1 VGWGGGHHVG
11 WGCGFGSTSYMIKRR
26 FLTKSRNFFEKRSK
40 LSDQAFA
47 KKCCAAI
54 LVLKVSQNLR
64 RQAELLYGI
73 FGYVIGKILLN
84 IKKDNVVSVIPY
96 LIAVICTIIM

>member
-1 VGWGGGHHVG
+1 MRSFLSCIRNNNLGIEAEI
-11 WGCGFGSTSYMIKRR
+11 FYSLRLKSTLIKRR
-26 FLTKSRNFFEKRSK
+26 FFTKSRNFFEKRSK

-64 RQAELLYGI
+64 RQTELL
-73 FGYVIGKILLN
+73 
-84 IKKDNVVSVIPY
+84 
-96 LIAVICTIIM
+96 

>member
-1 VGWGGGHHVG
+1 VVRFIINRFQTEPIDDRIGIFPLIDVDGR
-11 WGCGFGSTSYMIKRR
+11 FKRR
-26 FLTKSRNFFEKRSK
+26 FFTKSRIFFEKRSK

-64 RQAELLYGI
+64 RQTELLYGI
-73 FGYVIGKILLN
+73 FGYVIGQN
-84 IKKDNVVSVIPY
+84 IAKHREG
-96 LIAVICTIIM
+96 